1 MLWISIS
8 IRTAQKLNKV
18 TESVT
23 TSYETITDAD
33 SAIRRLE
40 LTKVSDKPTSIVQ
53 KRASIVNVDKNG
65 SNDGIDFILP
75 KTPWKE
81 KNKQTKCTHRK
92 PMRNRNFANFVNKI
106 LL

>member
-8 IRTAQKLNKV
+8 IRNARKLNKV
-18 TESVT
+18 TERLMT
-23 TSYETITDAD
+23 GYETITDAD

-65 SNDGIDFILP
+65 NNDGNWLYSAENSME
-75 KTPWKE
+75 K
-81 KNKQTKCTHRK
+81 KNKQTTCTHRK
-92 PMRNRNFANFVNKI
+92 SMRNLNFANFVNKT

>member
-18 TESVT
+18 TESVM
-23 TSYETITDAD
+23 TSYETITDTD

-40 LTKVSDKPTSIVQ
+40 LTKVSDKPTSILQ
-53 KRASIVNVDKNG
+53 KRASIVNVDKDG
-65 SNDGIDFILP
+65 SNDGNWLYSA
-75 KTPWKE
+75 E
-81 KNKQTKCTHRK
+81 NSMERKNKQTTCTHRK
-92 PMRNRNFANFVNKI
+92 SMPNLNFANFVNKI

>member
-65 SNDGIDFILP
+65 SNDGNWLYSAENSMER
-75 KTPWKE
+75 K
-81 KNKQTKCTHRK
+81 KQ
-92 PMRNRNFANFVNKI
+92 ANDMHP
-106 LL
+106 